1 MSYFSR
7 IQLDTA
13 HPQARQALLQ
23 AGVGHAYREHQ
34 WLWQFFATEHQAP
47 RDFLFRR
54 IEPRDDQPGVVYTVS
69 ARAPLAPHPAWRV
82 DSREYQPALAQG
94 ERLRFELR
102 ANPVRSIRP
111 EGADPKR
118 RSKRH
123 DVVMHAKK
131 HLIAAHSAGTWSKL
145 GDAERPALYPL
156 VHEAVADWL
165 LGNAD
170 RPGVAARHGFIL
182 DAPSLQVDSYLQHR
196 FPRGN
201 KAPISL
207 STVDI
212 SGVLEVRDP
221 LAFSN
226 ALLRGIGHAKAFG
239 CGLLLARRAD

>member
-34 WLWQFFATEHQAP
+34 WLWQFFAADPQAQ

-69 ARAPLAPHPAWRV
+69 ARSPQAPHPAWRI
-82 DSREYQPALAQG
+82 DTRDYRPALKQG
-94 ERLRFELR
+94 DRLRFELR
-102 ANPVRSIRP
+102 ANPVRSVRA
-111 EGADPKR
+111 EGADPKQ

-131 HLIAAHSAGTWSKL
+131 QLIAQHSAGTWSTL
-145 GDAERPALYPL
+145 GEAERPALYPL
-156 VHEAVADWL
+156 VHEAVAEWL
-165 LGNAD
+165 LGDHD
-170 RPGVAARHGFIL
+170 RPGVAARHGFNIE
-182 DAPSLQVDSYLQHR
+182 ATSLQVDSYLQHR
-196 FPRGN
+196 FPRGT

-212 SGVLEVRDP
+212 SGVLEVREP
-221 LAFSN
+221 TLFAT
-226 ALLRGIGHAKAFG
+226 ALLGGIGHAKAFG